1 MEIDAKM
8 VMALRQK
15 TGAPMM
21 DCKQALTEA
30 GGDEAKAI
38 EILRKRGM
46 KTAEG
51 LVGRQAT
58 EGLIFSYVHHNG
70 KIGVLAEISCE
81 TDFVARNEEFKTF
94 GRELCMHIAAMRP
107 KYLDQSAVDPAFL
120 ESERRIST
128 EQAQEQMKGKP
139 AEIIAKAVEG
149 RVQKVF
155 AEVCL
160 LDQAW
165 FKDGNLS
172 VSAVLKTLAGK
183 IGENLA
189 IKRFS
194 RLEMGL

>member
-1 MEIDAKM
+1 MQIDAKM

-21 DCKQALTEA
+21 DCKQALAEA

-46 KTAEG
+46 KTADG

-120 ESERRIST
+120 EAERRIST

-165 FKDGNLS
+165 FKDGNFS

>member
-1 MEIDAKM
+1 MQIDAKM

-30 GGDEAKAI
+30 GGNDDKAI

-51 LVGRQAT
+51 LVGRQST

-70 KIGVLAEISCE
+70 RIGVLAEVSCE

-120 ESERRIST
+120 ASERRIYT

-160 LDQAW
+160 VDQPW
-165 FKDGNLS
+165 FKDGN
-172 VSAVLKTLAGK
+172 VTVGAVLKTLAGK

-189 IKRFS
+189 IRRFT
-194 RLEMGL
+194 RIEMGT

>member
-30 GGDEAKAI
+30 AGDDGKAI

-46 KTAEG
+46 KAAEG
-51 LVGRQAT
+51 LVGRKAT

-120 ESERRIST
+120 AAERRIST
-128 EQAQEQMKGKP
+128 EQAQEQMKGKS

-165 FKDGNLS
+165 FKDGNVT